1 MGSHR
6 GSPLGTP
13 SSGIGQC
20 LELAQGYTRLSAMR
34 DGRGCTPFTRVLR
47 ALSKDE
53 LIGNAPVISPAIELV
68 GSLSTE

>member
-1 MGSHR
+1 M
-6 GSPLGTP
+6 P
-13 SSGIGQC
+13 SSVLTV
-20 LELAQGYTRLSAMR
+20 LELARGYARLSATR

-68 GSLSTE
+68 GSLNTHI